1 MEFSTTDGPT
11 VLVDV
16 GSAGQRVHGFASR
29 CFREQLGRVDGRQH
43 SSVKHSV
50 LEHRYLVNG
59 LACENLRR
67 VLNAGDAV
75 TLCVGRAASSSQST
89 TPVAATPLA
98 GRRRMNYEQPTSE
111 TPPTPACTTSK
122 KKKLRS
128 SAAAAFSAYYRAQQL
143 VSECEWSEAERLF
156 HLPMPLCVRANR
168 SSRGKSRTSLA
179 RVSHKSRASLAR
191 VSHKSRTRLAQH
203 KSRAH
208 SDHGVTLPFFPHLT
222 LPLSSQFDDQ
232 GTLLQS
238 PSYGAS
244 SEAR

>member
-122 KKKLRS
+122 KKNLRS

-191 VSHKSRTRLAQH
+191 VSQKSRTRLAQV
-203 KSRAH
+203 SRPFRPWCH
-208 SDHGVTLPFFPHLT
+208 TPILPTPITASFFPI
-222 LPLSSQFDDQ
+222 
-232 GTLLQS
+232 
-238 PSYGAS
+238 
-244 SEAR
+244 